1 MYGGEPEIRTL
12 GGITLVGFQDRC
24 NRPLCQ
30 LPVEFKVY
38 FFSKAGGGTRIRTGD
53 QSFAGSCLTAW
64 LCRQPVVPGAGLEP
78 AQCYHRGILS
88 PLRLPI
94 SPSGPRRKKISQ
106 LKHHTQMNVSTG
118 MIWSGKRGSNSRPQP
133 WQGCALPLSYSRIV
147 FVDWKYSKKNRAC
160 KEFDTF
166 FSLFLVLQGFS
177 SFSCGIIA
185 ITEYIIVKKESYAQ
199 RYD

>member
-94 SPSGPRRKKISQ
+94 SPSGQR
-106 LKHHTQMNVSTG
+106 TQKNTPAQTSAPDISTG
-118 MIWSGKRGSNSRPQP
+118 VMERETRFELATPTLARLCSTT
-133 WQGCALPLSYSRIV
+133 
-147 FVDWKYSKKNRAC
+147 
-160 KEFDTF
+160 E
-166 FSLFLVLQGFS
+166 LFPHCF
-177 SFSCGIIA
+177 CGL
-185 ITEYIIVKKESYAQ
+185 EV
-199 RYD
+199 